1 MKSFNEWK
9 QDQVKEDTSN
19 SIVVL
24 ILFLIMFIVAAL
36 AA

>member
-9 QDQVKEDTSN
+9 QDQVKEDVSN

-24 ILFLIMFIVAAL
+24 ILFLIMFIAAAL